1 VTTLS
6 KVVLLVVSIVVVP
19 CVQAGGYRNTAYGT
33 SALVR
38 NTTGYDN
45 SAFGAHALNTNTK
58 GIENTACGYEAL
70 YRNRTGS
77 YNTASGSG
85 ALRSNKIG
93 KWNTAI
99 GYHAGYSNIKGRSNI
114 FIGMNAGA
122 SEKGSN
128 KLYIDVIDTK
138 KPLIYGDFVSNTLK
152 VNGKLYAT
160 KFITSSDERLK
171 GNIQPLRSSLATV
184 LQLQGKSYR
193 LLDQPSGTNDI
204 GLIAQDVE
212 KVLPEIVSETEDGY
226 KAIVYQSLTAVLI
239 EAMKEQ
245 QIQITALQME
255 NQQLK
260 AVMAEQMDAL
270 LARVTMLESVQVAEN

>member
-1 VTTLS
+1 MTTLS

-33 SALVR
+33 SAFVR

-122 SEKGSN
+122 SEKGSL
-128 KLYIDVIDTK
+128 KLYIDVMDTD
-138 KPLIYGDFVSNTLK
+138 KPLIYGNFLSNILK
-152 VNGKLYAT
+152 VNGKMYAT

-171 GNIQPLRSSLATV
+171 ESIQPLSGALSTV

-226 KAIVYQSLTAVLI
+226 KAIAYQSLTAVLI

-245 QIQITALQME
+245 QQQITALQIE

-260 AVMAEQMDAL
+260 SVTAEQMDAL
-270 LARVTMLESVQVAEN
+270 LARVTMLEGIQVAAN